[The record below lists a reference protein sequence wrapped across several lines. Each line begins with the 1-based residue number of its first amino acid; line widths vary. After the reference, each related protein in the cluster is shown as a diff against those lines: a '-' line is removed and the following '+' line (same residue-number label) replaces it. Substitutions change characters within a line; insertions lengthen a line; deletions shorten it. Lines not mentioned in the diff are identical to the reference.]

1 MSEASAQSVLSAHGF
16 PSGLSDLPLSE
27 LEYLAQELDAVIAQ
41 KRKADRKPSEGEL
54 LLQINTTVL
63 NAEDRSRYWVL
74 AEKLEADQLTDG
86 DHQEFMKLVDKD
98 EKLRNNRLK
107 LLIEL
112 AQMRNITLPKL
123 MENLGLAPV
132 FNG

>member
-16 PSGLSDLPLSE
+16 PSGLSDLPLSA
-27 LEYLAQELDAVIAQ
+27 LEHLAQELDAVIAQ
-41 KRKADRKPSEGEL
+41 KRKTDRKPSEGEL

-63 NAEDRSRYWVL
+63 NAEERSRYWVL
-74 AEKLEADQLTDG
+74 SDRLEADFLTDLE
-86 DHQEFMKLVDKD
+86 HQEFMELVDKD
-98 EKLRNNRLK
+98 ENLRNNRLK

-112 AQMRNITLPKL
+112 AQMRNISLPKL